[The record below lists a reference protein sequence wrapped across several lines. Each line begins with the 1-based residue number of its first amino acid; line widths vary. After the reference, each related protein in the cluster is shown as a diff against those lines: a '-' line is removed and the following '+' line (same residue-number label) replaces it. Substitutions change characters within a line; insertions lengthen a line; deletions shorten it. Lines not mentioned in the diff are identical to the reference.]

1 MSTLVNEFL
10 TYARSCG
17 LSFANEII
25 CDGLLHRIQVEGDK
39 QGKKNGWYIYHDE
52 IIPVCIFG
60 TWKGEQKHVWS
71 ARHESELNKKER
83 DQLKRMLAEA
93 SRKARRQRQLEQK
106 STAVDCGRIYS
117 QAKPCYQHAYLD
129 KKIIQTDDC
138 LKIGD
143 KGEMI
148 IPVVDCHGVIS
159 SLQYIYPN
167 GRKMFHPNGKVS
179 GGFCPIVGKGE
190 AIYICEGFATGKTI
204 NQSTGNSVYVAFNC
218 GNLFDVAR
226 FVQSRYPHNMVV
238 IAGDDDFMT
247 KTPIDNPGRHHAEK
261 VAISLGIHAIYPS
274 FDAYHRKA
282 DHTDFND
289 MHYEGETNSIND
301 YVKNHINDRLIDL
314 IGGELT

>member
-1 MSTLVNEFL
+1 MSMLVNEFL

-17 LSFANEII
+17 LTFANEII

-93 SRKARRQRQLEQK
+93 SRKARNQRKLEQK
-106 STAVDCGRIYS
+106 NTAIDCGRIYVNS
-117 QAKPCYQHAYLD
+117 APCYTHAYLER
-129 KKIIQTDDC
+129 KLIKTDPC
-138 LKIGD
+138 LKIGE

-148 IPVVDCHGVIS
+148 IPVVDCHGVIA

-179 GGFCPIVGKGE
+179 GGFCPIEGE
-190 AIYICEGFATGKTI
+190 GEVIYICEGFATGKTI
-204 NQSTGNSVYVAFNC
+204 NQATGNQVYVAFNC
-218 GNLFDVAR
+218 GNLMEVAR
-226 FVQSRYPHNMVV
+226 FAQSRHLHNMIV

-247 KTPIDNPGRHHAEK
+247 KTPIENPGKHHAEI
-261 VAISLGIHAIYPS
+261 VSLSLGVPVIYPR

-289 MHYEGETNSIND
+289 MHHEGETHSIND
-301 YVKNHINDRLIDL
+301 YVKNHIKSQLDIL